1 MRNSKKKLFSIKLQ
15 DLHKELVRKSV
26 PYSKYPDDLV
36 IWGSFFKFRKMYS
49 HACQKKSEHFK
60 GI

>member
-1 MRNSKKKLFSIKLQ
+1 MRNLKKKWFSIKLQ

-26 PYSKYPDDLV
+26 SYSKYPDDLV

-49 HACQKKSEHFK
+49 HACQKKKRAF
-60 GI
+60 